1 MAKPPAPPSLAVQL
15 AIGVAGC
22 AVIAFTSLDVVKRM
36 SANDRPPTEAE
47 VEALASMIREARKN
61 SSRSIVR
68 ALSDGGAGDYDN
80 SSEGKPRGGGLDGGT

>member
-47 VEALASMIREARKN
+47 VEALASMIQEARKN

-68 ALSDGGAGDYDN
+68 ALSGEGRDYDN
-80 SSEGKPRGGGLDGGT
+80 SSEGKPGGDGLDGGT